1 MIPLTP
7 LDEPERIEAL
17 HRYKIL
23 DTPPEAAFDR
33 ITNLT
38 TELLHVPIALLAFVN
53 QKRAWA
59 KSSTGMSIREVPRE
73 VSFAGYSILQ
83 DEVLTQPDA
92 REDPHFA
99 ASPLVSGSPT
109 VRGYACAPLKTPGGH
124 RVGSLCA
131 MDTVARQF
139 RPEELRV
146 LEHLAAVAVDE
157 LELRARQAEM
167 AAGVREKRDPRILWA
182 AAFDSATL
190 GITIID
196 QDGRFLDVN
205 PTYCRM
211 TGYSREELI
220 GRHFMQVLP
229 ADAQDVARQAHQS
242 VIGAE
247 ETGPWEWRLL
257 RKDGSLMDVQV
268 TASRFI
274 AEDGTRCRITTVT
287 DTTALKQFEEEL
299 HGVEKMAAV
308 SRLAGGAAHGFN
320 NLLTIIGGY
329 SQLLRN
335 SLGASDPL
343 GDYVDEILKA
353 ADRAAALTNKLLAF
367 SRRRFGEPER
377 LDINRVVADVTA
389 SLGPELPA
397 GIVLAIDLAPDL
409 APVLADRSDI
419 AQAIRDLVAN
429 AREAMPRGGQITIR
443 TRNIEL
449 AGQDARPAR
458 DLQPGVYVRLTVEDN
473 GEGIDPKVQKH
484 LFEPFY
490 TTKGVGQ
497 GTGLATIYGSV
508 KQIGGDVSLWSRPG
522 KGTVVSLY
530 LPAAPQ

>member
-53 QKRAWA
+53 QKRSWV
-59 KSSTGMSIREVPRE
+59 KSSTGMSVREVPRE
-73 VSFAGYSILQ
+73 VSFAACAILQ
-83 DEVLTQPDA
+83 DEVLTRPDA
-92 REDPHFA
+92 LEDPHFA

-109 VRGYACAPLKTPGGH
+109 VRGYACAPLKTPDGH

-131 MDTVARQF
+131 MDTVTRQF

-157 LELRARQAEM
+157 LELRIRQEDM
-167 AAGVREKRDPRILWA
+167 ATGVREKRDPQVLWA
-182 AAFDSATL
+182 AAFDSAGL
-190 GITIID
+190 GINIIAE
-196 QDGRFLDVN
+196 DGRFLDLN
-205 PTYCRM
+205 PAYCRM

-220 GRHFMQVLP
+220 GRHFTEVLP
-229 ADAQDVARQAHQS
+229 ADAQDVARQAHES

-268 TASRFI
+268 TASRFV
-274 AEDGTRCRITTVT
+274 AQDGTRGRITTVT

-299 HGVEKMAAV
+299 HDAKKMEAV

-320 NLLTIIGGY
+320 NLLTIIAGY
-329 SQLLRN
+329 SQLLRS
-335 SLGASDPL
+335 SLSESDPL
-343 GDYVDEILKA
+343 SDYVDEILKA

-377 LDINRVVADVTA
+377 LDINRVVADVAA

-397 GIVLAIDLAPDL
+397 GIELATDLAPDL
-409 APVLADRSDI
+409 VPVMADRSDI

-429 AREAMPRGGQITIR
+429 ARDAMPRGGQITIR
-443 TRNIEL
+443 TCNIEL
-449 AGQDARPAR
+449 TGHNLRPAR
-458 DLQPGVYVRLTVEDN
+458 NLQPGVYALLTVKDT
-473 GEGIDPKVQKH
+473 GEGIDPKVRKH

-497 GTGLATIYGSV
+497 GTGLATIYGNV
-508 KQIGGDVSLWSRPG
+508 KQIGGDVRLQSHPG
-522 KGTVVSLY
+522 KGTTVSLY
-530 LPAAPQ
+530 LPAAG